1 MRIELV
7 YAGSA
12 APVTAVYEFE
22 GPATVADVLQLAAQD
37 PRFACL
43 DLATVPVGIFGQ
55 SAARTQAV
63 ADGDRV
69 EIYRPLVQD
78 PKIARRRRAAS
89 GPAARG
95 KSLNKSGRS

>member
-7 YAGSA
+7 YAA
-12 APVTAVYEFE
+12 PAPVIGIYELAA
-22 GPATVADVLQLAAQD
+22 PATVADALRLAAAD

-43 DLATVPVGIFGQ
+43 DLANMPVGIFGQ
-55 SAARTQAV
+55 SVARNQAL

-69 EIYRPLVQD
+69 EIYRALVQD
-78 PKIARRRRAAS
+78 PKTARRRRAAS
-89 GPAARG
+89 ALRG